1 MLDEIGNNPT
11 QQQIDVW
18 YEKQNKEID
27 LLRLSANGKPEHYI
41 PPTNTTLL
49 NSSWNDLLVGSS
61 SEILNLFDT
70 KVFDTA
76 KLTAFVK
83 RMLGF
88 VDNDAIVLDFFSG
101 SATTAHAVMQLNAE
115 DGGHRKFIM
124 VQIPEETAEKSEA
137 YKAGYKTICE
147 IGEERIRRAGKKIKE
162 ESPLTTAALDIGF
175 RVFKV
180 DSSNMEDVYYRPA
193 DYNQGQMELF
203 ADNIKPDRT
212 PEDLLFQVMLDLGIL
227 LSSDIQETEIA
238 GKKVFS
244 VADGY
249 LIACFDK
256 DVTEETVKAIAQKQ
270 PVYAVFRDSSMAS
283 DSVATNFEQIFE
295 TYSPR
300 TQRKVL

>member
-1 MLDEIGNNPT
+1 
-11 QQQIDVW
+11 
-18 YEKQNKEID
+18 
-27 LLRLSANGKPEHYI
+27 
-41 PPTNTTLL
+41 
-49 NSSWNDLLVGSS
+49 
-61 SEILNLFDT
+61 
-70 KVFDTA
+70 
-76 KLTAFVK
+76 
-83 RMLGF
+83 
-88 VDNDAIVLDFFSG
+88 
-101 SATTAHAVMQLNAE
+101 
-115 DGGHRKFIM
+115 M
-124 VQIPEETAEKSEA
+124 VQLPETIQNAQYSN
-137 YKAGYKTICE
+137 ICE

-162 ESPLTTAALDIGF
+162 ENPLTTTNLDIGF
-175 RVFKV
+175 RVFKI

-256 DVTEETVKAIAQKQ
+256 DVTEETVAQKQ